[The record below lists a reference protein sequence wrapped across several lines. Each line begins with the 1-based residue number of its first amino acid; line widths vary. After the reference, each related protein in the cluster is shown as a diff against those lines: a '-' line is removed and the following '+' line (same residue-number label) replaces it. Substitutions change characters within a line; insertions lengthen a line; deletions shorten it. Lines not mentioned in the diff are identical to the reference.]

1 MSRAQGEHVRP
12 QDAVADLPT
21 VTAPRAQAFE
31 RMGIQSVEDLLRL
44 APRRYEDRR
53 HPVAVDALE
62 AQVPALVVGR
72 VTRSKTIRARGG
84 LSILEADVQDDSATI
99 RARWFHRGYTPRPL
113 TSGARVALYGA
124 PREEG
129 KSLVFHAPA
138 LERLPDED
146 EDDAPWE
153 VPGAGRLVPVHP
165 LTKGLTAPYV
175 RGLVW
180 RVLSACDAIEDWVP
194 TEARESHDLPPLRHV
209 LRHLHFPPDEG
220 AAEVARR
227 RLAFDELLLH
237 ELRLTR
243 VRKRNAALK
252 GPRCATSDDV
262 QERIDARLPFELTAG
277 QRAAVDDILH
287 DMASGRPMSRLL
299 QGDVGSGKTAVAIY
313 ALLAA
318 VAGGYQTALMAPT
331 EILARQHE
339 ATLREFLAGSRVR
352 LAFLT
357 GGRATKARAA
367 LCETIAAGDVDLVVG
382 THAVLSESVSFQ
394 RLGLV
399 VIDEQHKFGVR
410 QRAAL
415 LDKGDDDVD
424 KPHAL
429 IMTATPIPRTLA
441 LTLYGDL
448 DVSVIEGTLP
458 GRKPVETIVAK
469 PREGRAVMDRVR
481 AHLERGHQAYVIY
494 PLVEESDKL
503 ALKDAEAGL
512 VRWQRALP
520 DRTVA
525 LVHGRMK
532 KADKAAAM
540 DAFRDGTAD
549 VLVSTVVVEVG
560 VDVPNATV
568 LVVEHAERFGL
579 SQLHQLRGRIGRG
592 QHGGLCVLMDRAK
605 SGRPVRLDVLASTQD
620 GFRIAEEDLALRG
633 IGDLMGTRQHGRP
646 AFLAASLPRD
656 LPLLQAARAMAES
669 LWETAPKHAPLRE
682 ALLRSR

>member
-1 MSRAQGEHVRP
+1 MA
-12 QDAVADLPT
+12 
-21 VTAPRAQAFE
+21 
-31 RMGIQSVEDLLRL
+31 
-44 APRRYEDRR
+44 
-53 HPVAVDALE
+53 
-62 AQVPALVVGR
+62 R
-72 VTRSKTIRARGG
+72 VTRSKTIRARNG
-84 LSILEADVQDDSATI
+84 LSILQADVVDADGGEI

-113 TSGARVALYGA
+113 AAGLRVALYGA
-124 PREEG
+124 PRADG
-129 KSLVFHAPA
+129 KALVFHAPA
-138 LERLPDED
+138 WERLPD
-146 EDDAPWE
+146 DDTEPFD

-180 RVLSACDAIEDWVP
+180 RVLPACDAVEDLVP
-194 TEARESHDLPPLRHV
+194 DAERTAHDLPPIRHV
-209 LRHLHFPPDEG
+209 LRHLHFPPDDD

-243 VRKRNAALK
+243 VRQRNAARR
-252 GPRCATSDDV
+252 GPLCQTSAAI
-262 QERIDARLPFELTAG
+262 RARLDARLPFSLTPG
-277 QRAAVDDILH
+277 QRKAVDDILA
-287 DMASGRPMSRLL
+287 DMASGQPMNRLL
-299 QGDVGSGKTAVAIY
+299 QGDVGSGKTAVAIQ

-318 VAGGYQTALMAPT
+318 VAAGHQAALMAPT

-339 ATLREFLAGSRVR
+339 RTLTALLEGSRVR
-352 LAFLT
+352 VGFLS
-357 GGRATKARAA
+357 GGRATKARTA
-367 LCETIAAGDVDLVVG
+367 LCADIESGDVDIVVG
-382 THAVLSESVSFQ
+382 THAVISEQVAFAK
-394 RLGLV
+394 LGLV

-415 LDKGDDDVD
+415 LDKGAADADR
-424 KPHAL
+424 PHAL

-441 LTLYGDL
+441 LTAYGDL

-458 GRKPVETIVAK
+458 GRKPVETIVARPK
-469 PREGRAVMDRVR
+469 DGRAILDRVR
-481 AHLERGHQAYVIY
+481 AHLSAGRQAYVIY
-494 PLVEESDKL
+494 PLVEESEKL
-503 ALKDAEAGL
+503 ALQDAEAGR

-532 KADKAAAM
+532 KTEKDETM
-540 DAFRDGTAD
+540 QAFHRCEAH

-592 QHGGLCVLMDRAK
+592 QHGGLCVLMDRSKGSAT
-605 SGRPVRLDVLASTQD
+605 PARLDVLARTQD
-620 GFRIAEEDLALRG
+620 GFEIAEEDLALRG
-633 IGDLMGTRQHGRP
+633 IGDLLGTRQHGRP

-656 LPLLQAARAMAES
+656 LALLQAARRLAAA
-669 LWETAPKHAPLRE
+669 LWARAPKHEPLRR
-682 ALLRSR
+682 AMMRTAPG